1 MAKTDVIAGL
11 DMGSGRVTC
20 VIGAVDPETGVL
32 QALAGATVPCR
43 GLNGG
48 VVTNIPEAARA
59 IREAVEKAEQSS
71 KQMVRGVYLGVRGSH
86 LQSFNNRGAYNIART
101 DKQITPEDV
110 AAVIENAKAIHL
122 SSDRE
127 ILHVLPQGFALDRQ
141 RGVPNPVGMEGSLL
155 EVEVHIITASSS
167 HLNNLTKA
175 VAQAGFEVVEPVYG
189 LLACGEV
196 VVTSE
201 ERELGALLIDFG
213 GQSLS
218 MGIYAEGW
226 IKFTKDIAVGS
237 DFITRDLAMG
247 LRTSMPTA
255 EKIKIEHGIAHP
267 RLLNGDHEI
276 NFPLMDGR
284 TNRTIKTST
293 MMEFILPR
301 IEQIFSAVADDVAT
315 SNFADMLLPVGAV
328 ITGGGSQ
335 LRGMT
340 DAAEQILN
348 LPVRIGLPN
357 PQAVAGADELLTPG
371 YATALGLLAYS
382 QNQENWASAG
392 GGANG
397 KLPRAAAGWKR
408 KITSLFEDLF

>member
-20 VIGAVDPETGVL
+20 VIGAPDPETGEL
-32 QALAGATVPCR
+32 RALAGASVPCR

-59 IREAVEKAEQSS
+59 IGEAMEKAEQAS

-110 AAVIENAKAIHL
+110 ASVIENAKAIHL

-141 RGVPNPVGMEGSLL
+141 RGVPNPVGMEGTLL
-155 EVEVHIITASSS
+155 EVEVHINTASIS

-175 VAQAGFEVVEPVYG
+175 VAQAGFEVIEPVYG

-196 VVTSE
+196 VVTPE
-201 ERELGALLIDFG
+201 ERELGALLVDFG

-218 MGIYAEGW
+218 MGVYSEGW
-226 IKFTKDIAVGS
+226 IRFTKDIAVGS

-267 RLLNGDHEI
+267 RLINGDHEI
-276 NFPLMDGR
+276 QFPLMDGR
-284 TNRTIKTST
+284 TSRTIKTST

-301 IEQIFSAVADDVAT
+301 VEQIFSAVADDV
-315 SNFADMLLPVGAV
+315 SSSGFADMLLPVGAV
-328 ITGGGSQ
+328 LTGGGAQ

-357 PQAVAGADELLTPG
+357 PQSVGGPEELLTPG
-371 YATALGLLAYS
+371 YATALGLLAFS
-382 QNQENWASAG
+382 QSQANWASSSSPGAG
-392 GGANG
+392 A
-397 KLPRAAAGWKR
+397 KRAAAGWRR
-408 KITSLFEDLF
+408 KLSSLIEDLF